1 MVNLVMEG
9 LKKPSRVKRSRAM
22 MSPLSKN
29 RGSKVMVDKKELK
42 T

>member
-1 MVNLVMEG
+1 MVNLVIEG
-9 LKKPSRVKRSRAM
+9 LKKPSGVKRSRAI

-29 RGSKVMVDKKELK
+29 RGSKVLLDKKELK